1 MNNFHISTTVLYTS
15 YANYLKTSTTNIL
28 PLTNGKYSELIADL
42 NEAIK
47 THPTIDITI
56 FSDAA
61 GKAVKISTKPIL
73 NINYTYE
80 HNKKVGDVVTTVDG
94 SITILYADGAKFST
108 SDNNT
113 VKYWYS
119 FDKGIIKQLV

>member
-28 PLTNGKYSELIADL
+28 PLTNGKYSELISDL

-47 THPTIDITI
+47 THPTIDIAI
-56 FSDAA
+56 YSDAA
-61 GKAVKISTKPIL
+61 GSKSVIAKKSIL

-80 HNKKVGDVVTTVDG
+80 HEKKAGDVVITVDG
-94 SITILYADGAKFST
+94 SITVLYLDGTKFST
-108 SDNNT
+108 NDSNT
-113 VKYWYS
+113 VKYWYA
-119 FDKGIIKQLV
+119 FDNGTIKELA